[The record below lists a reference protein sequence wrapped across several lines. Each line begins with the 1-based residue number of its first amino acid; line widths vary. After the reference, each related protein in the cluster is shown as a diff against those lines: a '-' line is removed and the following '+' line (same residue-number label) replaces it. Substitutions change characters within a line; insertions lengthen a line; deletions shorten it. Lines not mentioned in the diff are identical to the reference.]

1 MKFRHKSETFVE
13 IDSAKI
19 YYEELGNSQKQPLI
33 FLHGGFGNIE
43 DFNGMIPLLK
53 KEYRIIGID
62 SRGQGKSTL
71 GVNELSYAQLE
82 IDVKTI
88 IAKLNL
94 ENPII
99 IGFSDGGIVGLRL
112 ASVNEINIDKLI
124 VIGTTWHSKSLEKS
138 KDILG
143 GITANSWK
151 EKFPNTFEIYQRINP
166 TPDFD
171 VLTKAI
177 VPMWID
183 ETATG
188 HPNDKVENITCPT
201 LIVRGDKDFLVGKR
215 HTFELS
221 EKIKDSNLA
230 NIPFCG
236 HEVYVEQPELLMSI
250 VNQFLS

>member
-1 MKFRHKSETFVE
+1 
-13 IDSAKI
+13 
-19 YYEELGNSQKQPLI
+19 
-33 FLHGGFGNIE
+33 
-43 DFNGMIPLLK
+43 MIPLLK

-71 GVNELSYAQLE
+71 GENELTYAQLE

-88 IAKLNL
+88 IAKLSLKNS
-94 ENPII
+94 II

-112 ASVNEINIDKLI
+112 ATSKEINIDKLI
-124 VIGTTWHSKSLEKS
+124 VIGSTWHSKSLENS
-138 KDILG
+138 KHILG

-151 EKFPNTFEIYQRINP
+151 EKFPKTVEIYQRINP
-166 TPDFD
+166 IPDFKT
-171 VLTKAI
+171 LAKEI

-188 HPNDKVENITCPT
+188 HPNDNVENITCPT
-201 LIVRGDKDFLVGKR
+201 LIVRGDKDFLVGKA

-236 HEVYVEQPELLMSI
+236 HEVYAEQPELLMNI
-250 VNQFLS
+250 INQFLK